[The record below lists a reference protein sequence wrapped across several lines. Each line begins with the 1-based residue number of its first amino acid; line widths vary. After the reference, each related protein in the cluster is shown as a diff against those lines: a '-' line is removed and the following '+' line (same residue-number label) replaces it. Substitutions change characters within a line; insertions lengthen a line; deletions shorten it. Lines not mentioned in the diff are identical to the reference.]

1 MPATKTNGEQQEKE
15 PGRLW
20 TAFFLSHI
28 NIVRECPMHNC
39 ALAKDRSP
47 FIGEECGLC
56 FLLSQLL
63 FYLREN
69 WCWSQ
74 VIPSLTFSFS
84 SSSNDNI
91 SRLSSGVNVP
101 VSSSCCCC
109 RYSLTKWCPTLCD
122 PMDCS
127 MPGSSVLHYLLEF
140 AQLHVR
146 RVDDAIYLILYFPF
160 LFLPSVFPTSGDI
173 LLPVSSQHI
182 HLYSLVRAFNLYL
195 LVYIHFDQVHKAFVS
210 RWNCLT

>member
-127 MPGSSVLHYLLEF
+127 TPGLPVPHHLPEF
-140 AQLHVR
+140 AQVDVH
-146 RVDDAIYLILYFPF
+146 RVGDAIE
-160 LFLPSVFPTSGDI
+160 PSHPLSPSSLSPHLMHQQI
-173 LLPVSSQHI
+173 LLTGIKKQEKGRFKKEMTFH
-182 HLYSLVRAFNLYL
+182 
-195 LVYIHFDQVHKAFVS
+195 
-210 RWNCLT
+210 